1 MYQHLVRN
9 SEGEPLGFVD
19 VLDPMEQEEL
29 RLEEMEKRNDDPWY
43 AAACE
48 KEHWYHVACELF
60 AERGIKVPQSVVDIF
75 AEEMQKK
82 QREDEEAKAIAEV
95 QPAVDFLNKHFP
107 NAFEARYEYPTPIE
121 HGYAYIDFTDWSNR
135 PYRDEVEPLI
145 AVALESDIYIEDYL
159 SMSELRKR
167 EPQTK

>member
-9 SEGEPLGFVD
+9 SEGEPLCFVD
-19 VLDPMEQEEL
+19 VLDAQEEMEL
-29 RLEEMEKRNDDPWY
+29 HYEEMEKRNDDPWY

-60 AERGIKVPQSVVDIF
+60 AERGIKVPREVTEIF
-75 AEEMQKK
+75 ADEMRKK
-82 QREDEEAKAIAEV
+82 EREDKKNKAIAEV

-107 NAFEARYEYPTPIE
+107 DMFVARYEYPTPIE
-121 HGYAYIDFTDWSNR
+121 YGHAYIDFVDWSKR

-145 AVALESDIYIEDYL
+145 KVAMEQNIYIEDYL

-167 EPQTK
+167 EQ